1 MTTALTPPLP
11 NIAFFDSGQGGF
23 TVWEAIR
30 MRLPALN
37 TQYLGDNARYPYG
50 NKGEQTVTR
59 YSSEAAYFFSA
70 LGAGL
75 IVVACGTA
83 SSVAVQSLQR
93 VFRIPVVGIVEGF
106 CEDAASLV
114 RGSAGSQSPA
124 ERKGGKIALL
134 GTRFTVSSGR
144 FERELRAR
152 GVGSES
158 VWARACPLFVPLVEE
173 ALVPGPLADAA
184 CELYLSDMPAD
195 VDVVMLACTHF
206 PRLEASIG
214 QYLGRKF
221 GRPVVARRIDGDVV
235 VHAGGEG
242 SPVYLLESSRGIWK
256 AVDAF
261 LAAQPQGVRES
272 YFQNE
277 TRVYCTD
284 APGRFAEVA
293 KVFTSLPVGDVREVT
308 LGV

>member
-1 MTTALTPPLP
+1 MTLPLVTPLP

-30 MRLPALN
+30 MRLPSLN

-106 CEDAASLV
+106 CEDAASVV
-114 RGSAGSQSPA
+114 RGSEKNRA
-124 ERKGGKIALL
+124 GGKVALL

-144 FERELRAR
+144 FERELKAR
-152 GVGSES
+152 GVGEGS

-214 QYLGRKF
+214 KFLGQKF

-242 SPVYLLESSRGIWK
+242 APLYLLESSRGIWK
-256 AVDAF
+256 AVEAF
-261 LAAQPQGVRES
+261 LAEQTPSVREN

-284 APGRFAEVA
+284 APARFTEVA
-293 KVFTSLPVGDVREVT
+293 RVFTSLPVGEVQEVT

>member
-1 MTTALTPPLP
+1 MTLPAP

-23 TVWEAIR
+23 TVWESIR
-30 MRLPALN
+30 KRMPTLN

-70 LGAGL
+70 RAAGL

-106 CEDAASLV
+106 CEDAALALQESKK
-114 RGSAGSQSPA
+114 AGG
-124 ERKGGKIALL
+124 EGKVALL

-144 FERELRAR
+144 FEKELTAR
-152 GVGSES
+152 RVNAND

-173 ALVPGPLADAA
+173 ALVPGPMADAA
-184 CELYLSDMPAD
+184 CELYLSDMPSG

-214 QYLGRKF
+214 HFLGKKF
-221 GRPVVARRIDGDVV
+221 GRPVVARRIDGDAIVY
-235 VHAGGEG
+235 GGG
-242 SPVYLLESSRGIWK
+242 QGTPILLLESSRGIWA
-256 AVDAF
+256 AVERF
-261 LAAQPQGVRES
+261 LASLTADEREN

-284 APGRFAEVA
+284 APARFAEVA
-293 KVFTSLPVGDVREVT
+293 KVFTSLPVGLVQEVS